1 MHESSV
7 LESAD
12 TADTAVPTKHHV
24 RRIIVSVVALV
35 LLLMV
40 GTGAAYLGFI
50 NHIVKTE
57 VTHAALMPSPVAGE
71 PVPTRDPVAGKAL
84 NILLVGSDSRTA
96 VANGRSDVIVL
107 IHITSDRKHAYLVHF
122 PRDLYV
128 DIPGHG
134 KDKINAAY
142 AYGGTQLLVRTVQ
155 NLVDVPLDN
164 VAVIDFEGFKA
175 MTVRSLDIA
184 EQRWAIYW
192 INGRD
197 GIVSPPVHGGWNGDR
212 GVFFGVDEDAGRPVR
227 VRFLWERLGPDDA
240 RWSQDF
246 ALIGDQGAAD
256 GPWETNWI
264 MTMRRLRE

>member
-12 TADTAVPTKHHV
+12 TADTAAPTKHHV

-84 NILLVGSDSRTA
+84 NILLVGSDSRTT

-107 IHITSDRKHAYLVHF
+107 VHVTSDRKHAYLVHF

-128 DIPGHG
+128 DVPGHG
-134 KDKINAAY
+134 KDKINAVLSPYDGISMGILSSLKAVG
-142 AYGGTQLLVRTVQ
+142 YGTKDQPLPFVSGQDCEIPSVKSILKGEQYSTIFKDTRELAKVTANMIDALLAGKSPEVNDTKTYNNGVKIVPSY
-155 NLVDVPLDN
+155 LLKPVSVDVSNWKPIL
-164 VAVIDFEGFKA
+164 IDSGYYKE
-175 MTVRSLDIA
+175 
-184 EQRWAIYW
+184 
-192 INGRD
+192 
-197 GIVSPPVHGGWNGDR
+197 
-212 GVFFGVDEDAGRPVR
+212 
-227 VRFLWERLGPDDA
+227 
-240 RWSQDF
+240 SQ
-246 ALIGDQGAAD
+246 IK
-256 GPWETNWI
+256 
-264 MTMRRLRE
+264 